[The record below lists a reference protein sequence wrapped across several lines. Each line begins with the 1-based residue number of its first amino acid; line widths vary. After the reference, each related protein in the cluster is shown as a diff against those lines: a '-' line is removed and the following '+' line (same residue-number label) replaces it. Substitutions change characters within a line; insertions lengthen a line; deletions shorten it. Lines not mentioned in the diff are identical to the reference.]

1 MNTIIVED
9 IEVEVVKKN
18 IKNMN
23 LSVHQPDGRVRLSVP
38 RRVSEENTR
47 LFIISKLGWIKKH
60 RERIAS
66 QSIETPKEFVSHE
79 SHYLFGNAY
88 TLNIIESKSKQRVE
102 IQDNYINL
110 YVRPRSTIEKRE
122 KIMSEWYR
130 ENLKNVIP
138 KYIKKWEDLIGV
150 TISEWRVKL
159 MKTRWG
165 TCNIRD
171 KRIWINLEL
180 AKKDLKFLDYIV
192 VHEIVH
198 LLERNHND
206 KFKSHMDIYLP
217 NWREIQDELN
227 GLN

>member
-47 LFIISKLGWIKKH
+47 LFIISKLEWIKKH

>member
-23 LSVHQPDGRVRLSVP
+23 LSVHQPDGRVRLSIP

-47 LFIISKLGWIKKH
+47 LFIISKLEWIKKH

-79 SHYLFGNAY
+79 RHYLFGKPY
-88 TLNIIESKSKQRVE
+88 ILNLIESKSKQRVE

-206 KFKSHMDIYLP
+206 KFKSYMDIYLP
-217 NWREIQDELN
+217 SWREIQDELN

>member
-206 KFKSHMDIYLP
+206 KFKSYMDIYLP

>member
-66 QSIETPKEFVSHE
+66 KSIETPKEFVSHE